1 MSRKK
6 RRYSEKIRNG
16 IGPFSNV
23 DRLLL
28 VDRRTRLGKFM
39 HETRESLLD
48 HVGPNPSVPQQIIV
62 HQAVIKLTRLILI
75 EGHILSNDGIEQGD
89 RHQWAAWSNSLRR
102 DLEALGME
110 RRLEEAPSLYEYL
123 ASREAPR

>member
-1 MSRKK
+1 MP
-6 RRYSEKIRNG
+6 KIRTG
-16 IGPFSNV
+16 IGPFSSV
-23 DRLLL
+23 DRLLS

-75 EGHILSNDGIEQGD
+75 EGHILSHEGMEQGD
-89 RHQWAAWSNSLRR
+89 RHQWVAWSNSLRR
-102 DLEALGME
+102 DLESLGIASKRSGPPDLQTYIAE
-110 RRLEEAPSLYEYL
+110 RSAT
-123 ASREAPR
+123 